1 MSKITQITEPFE
13 LIRNGQQYEG
23 VALLYEY
30 HYNKMYGIAFSIT
43 KKEDVSEDVVHN
55 VIQKLLLLEKNKFP
69 LASELT
75 WLYTV
80 VKNESLM
87 FLRNKKRS
95 ISLDALTTEPAF
107 EDKNI
112 HDFVDMDTY
121 YSMIKGLDEKQRQ
134 IVTLKVM
141 GGYTHKEIA
150 DMLGKPVGTIQWIY
164 NTSIKRLKIILSS
177 ILAATVL
184 SAVGFVTRLVNYV
197 VKINKKP
204 SVGEIM
210 GKPMRIPFDYFIV
223 VFAVLFACFL
233 ILFLIVLKK
242 FSKNPTKSH
251 KKSI

>member
-1 MSKITQITEPFE
+1 M
-13 LIRNGQQYEG
+13 
-23 VALLYEY
+23 
-30 HYNKMYGIAFSIT
+30 
-43 KKEDVSEDVVHN
+43 
-55 VIQKLLLLEKNKFP
+55 
-69 LASELT
+69 
-75 WLYTV
+75 
-80 VKNESLM
+80 
-87 FLRNKKRS
+87 
-95 ISLDALTTEPAF
+95 TTEPAF

-112 HDFVDMDTY
+112 HDIVDMDTY

-164 NTSIKRLKIILSS
+164 NTSIKRLKIMLSS

-197 VKINKKP
+197 VKINKKS